1 MQRDRG
7 AEAVQRCSGGGG
19 GGGGGAGA
27 EEVQI

>member
-1 MQRDRG
+1 VQRDRG

-19 GGGGGAGA
+19 GGGAGA